1 MLIVAVNDSITSLPY
16 DCNQAKVKEDQVKI
30 LGDAAELQPSMSDA
44 VEPSLAPGSHLLI
57 CIFQVTTLPEW
68 PRPYD

>member
-30 LGDAAELQPSMSDA
+30 LGDTAELKPSM
-44 VEPSLAPGSHLLI
+44 
-57 CIFQVTTLPEW
+57 
-68 PRPYD
+68 